1 MTTTLTLPHRCT
13 AENAQRFWDWLTTRG
28 GLAIWGSVNLSNPG
42 LTWTAPHLDPQGLP
56 KDKPN
61 WQCGSS
67 PIRIITDPSEVL
79 VSVDTEV
86 KRFHVALR
94 RGSQG
99 LTMKLTD
106 ASSARVIK
114 ATEKAGEGAY
124 YVFDYETQEAV
135 ILAPTSEQTLKSWA
149 HEKGLI

>member
-42 LTWTAPHLDPQGLP
+42 RTWTAPHLDPQGLP

-79 VSVDTEV
+79 VSMDAEV
-86 KRFHVALR
+86 KRFHVAIR

-106 ASSARVIK
+106 ASTIK
-114 ATEKAGEGAY
+114 VRKAEEKAGEGAY
-124 YVFDYETQEAV
+124 HLFDYESQEAV
-135 ILAPTSEQTLKSWA
+135 IMAPVSEQTLKCWA